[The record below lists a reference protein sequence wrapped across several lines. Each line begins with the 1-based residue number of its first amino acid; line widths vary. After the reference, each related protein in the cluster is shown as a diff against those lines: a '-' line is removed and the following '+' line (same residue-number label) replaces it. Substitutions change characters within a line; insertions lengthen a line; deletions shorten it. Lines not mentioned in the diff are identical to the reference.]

1 MDDMNNDVNNF
12 EQFWGAPEE
21 VQASQEKPALGPHRF
36 KVKSST
42 FFEDTSKWSILLV
55 NKENAS
61 IWKKIHMADAS
72 KISKNREWVVALF
85 DDRPAGKLSD
95 FDWASCEG
103 KLVDA
108 TVGSFTPVDRDEPIT
123 FCNQPQRCNQ
133 PVETATVKRETRDQ
147 KSKKAMSAD
156 MLNDVP
162 F

>member
-12 EQFWGAPEE
+12 EQFWDAPEE

-55 NKENAS
+55 NKEGAS
-61 IWKKIHMADAS
+61 IWKKCHLGDQT

-95 FDWASCEG
+95 FDWSACEG
-103 KLVDA
+103 KMVDA
-108 TVGSFTPVDRDEPIT
+108 TVGSFTPVDRDEP
-123 FCNQPQRCNQ
+123 
-133 PVETATVKRETRDQ
+133 
-147 KSKKAMSAD
+147 
-156 MLNDVP
+156 LLL
-162 F
+162 